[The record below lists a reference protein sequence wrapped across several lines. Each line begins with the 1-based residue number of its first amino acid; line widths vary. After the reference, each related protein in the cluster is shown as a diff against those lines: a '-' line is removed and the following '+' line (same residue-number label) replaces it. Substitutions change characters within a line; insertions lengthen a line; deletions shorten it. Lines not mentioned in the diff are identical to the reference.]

1 MAYSKEYTYQL
12 IKIWSTPKKIS
23 TTCCKKCQKSP
34 NQETGLGNRGR
45 LKSLNETKLV
55 INEHEWPLNHLG
67 SIWHHSEPLEVPSSP
82 NQFLGLDFFCHFIQQ
97 NGSNSKF
104 NVFRP
109 EVSWDVFKTFNYVYS
124 KVRYLIKSWER
135 LPKCLLNNIFFQQV
149 AKSIL

>member
-67 SIWHHSEPLEVPSSP
+67 SIWYHSVPYSP
-82 NQFLGLDFFCHFIQQ
+82 CQFLGWDFLCHFLQQ
-97 NGSNSKF
+97 DCSSFSFVWKFEMGGARSNSSEKLQCLF
-104 NVFRP
+104 L
-109 EVSWDVFKTFNYVYS
+109 SWAS
-124 KVRYLIKSWER
+124 
-135 LPKCLLNNIFFQQV
+135 LLGN
-149 AKSIL
+149 L